1 MGTPLNDYAKYQ
13 HPKQNVIFFF
23 LSQNCTF
30 YIFWGSK
37 KLGPLKKKQFYF
49 FSLCFRPYMNI
60 CTKFA
65 GLCMKFQTKAGPPQA
80 TDDPHPLAFPLIV
93 PQTTCKC
100 IKFEKSTKS
109 THPIQKGGSISFFF
123 ENFKLPHVA
132 CAQGGCKNHL

>member
-1 MGTPLNDYAKYQ
+1 
-13 HPKQNVIFFF
+13 
-23 LSQNCTF
+23 
-30 YIFWGSK
+30 
-37 KLGPLKKKQFYF
+37 
-49 FSLCFRPYMNI
+49 MNI

-65 GLCMKFQTKAGPPQA
+65 GLWMFQTKAGPPLA
-80 TDDPHPLAFPLIV
+80 TDDPFPLAFPLIV